1 MIHSTLAKSH
11 SKFKQGVF
19 KRILTSLCYY
29 EERKNRAHQVKKFMA
44 DNFDF
49 ISFLKMENFLR
60 LSYSHFTAKEQK
72 IAFKEFQF
80 KFRHQSSEEF
90 NFWNRVHQSKFFCS
104 QKLIPS
110 SFWHRLAIGDNHLY
124 KQKMFLHVSGTFST
138 SFSTSQKMK

>member
-1 MIHSTLAKSH
+1 
-11 SKFKQGVF
+11 
-19 KRILTSLCYY
+19 
-29 EERKNRAHQVKKFMA
+29 MA

-90 NFWNRVHQSKFFCS
+90 NF
-104 QKLIPS
+104 
-110 SFWHRLAIGDNHLY
+110 
-124 KQKMFLHVSGTFST
+124 
-138 SFSTSQKMK
+138 